1 VAHKFNR
8 RGSWVID
15 RRYKSIGR
23 IRRASGAKTKKT
35 FDAILKMLEILH
47 EQGKHTV
54 LREIQAGIVSPIEAF
69 GYWREDKLEYLPSTE
84 TLKKLSPTF
93 DEWVETYNVVPITRR
108 NYKSAVK
115 TFVST
120 VGNVPIQE
128 LPKAIKKYKKHCLHR
143 NTPRAFSSLRTP
155 ILSFLRDTFG
165 RHSVLYASVSE
176 IKKLAE
182 HDEEDGNQAPQLTVK
197 EAQSLLKALP
207 PQHGEIAV
215 AMLVTGMH
223 WEELVGK
230 WEVQEDRVWIHGAKK
245 RNGKRRTREVPLIRP
260 SIERPSR
267 SNIAFRRALRKVRP
281 DVAPYSFRRSYSK
294 WLELAKV
301 PRSRRRVYLGHG
313 RTAGDTTDRYERH
326 EVDEFLKEDAEL
338 LKKYIQ
344 SQGFDPLAHFRKVVE
359 AMKPNIIT

>member
-1 VAHKFNR
+1 MAHKFNG

-15 RRYKSIGR
+15 KRYKSIGR

-93 DEWVETYNVVPITRR
+93 DEWVETYDVVPISRR

-115 TFVST
+115 TFVAR

-128 LPKAIKKYKKHCLHR
+128 LPKAIKKYKKHCLER

-165 RHSVLYASVSE
+165 RHSVLYAS
-176 IKKLAE
+176 I
-182 HDEEDGNQAPQLTVK
+182 
-197 EAQSLLKALP
+197 
-207 PQHGEIAV
+207 
-215 AMLVTGMH
+215 
-223 WEELVGK
+223 
-230 WEVQEDRVWIHGAKK
+230 
-245 RNGKRRTREVPLIRP
+245 
-260 SIERPSR
+260 
-267 SNIAFRRALRKVRP
+267 
-281 DVAPYSFRRSYSK
+281 
-294 WLELAKV
+294 
-301 PRSRRRVYLGHG
+301 
-313 RTAGDTTDRYERH
+313 
-326 EVDEFLKEDAEL
+326 
-338 LKKYIQ
+338 
-344 SQGFDPLAHFRKVVE
+344 
-359 AMKPNIIT
+359 

>member
-1 VAHKFNR
+1 MAHRFNG

-15 RRYKSIGR
+15 KRYKSIGR
-23 IRRASGAKTKKT
+23 VRRASGAKTKKT

-47 EQGKHTV
+47 EQGKHTI

-207 PQHGEIAV
+207 PQHGTARPDN
-215 AMLVTGMH
+215 G
-223 WEELVGK
+223 VG
-230 WEVQEDRVWIHGAKK
+230 RVRSRSRLAKLPI
-245 RNGKRRTREVPLIRP
+245 RPEHLPLIQ
-260 SIERPSR
+260 
-267 SNIAFRRALRKVRP
+267 ALMTEEE
-281 DVAPYSFRRSYSK
+281 YTEF
-294 WLELAKV
+294 LAKLTNGNIPIPSKTKDG
-301 PRSRRRVYLGHG
+301 PRGDLGP
-313 RTAGDTTDRYERH
+313 
-326 EVDEFLKEDAEL
+326 V
-338 LKKYIQ
+338 
-344 SQGFDPLAHFRKVVE
+344 
-359 AMKPNIIT
+359 